1 MTIYGK
7 QGVTM
12 FLLVYAEDIT
22 VTKSSL
28 AVVVALLQ
36 DLKSEFAL
44 KDLKNLHYFLGIQV
58 KKQGNGIVLSME
70 KYAHDLLEKSG
81 MKECKSVITHLPT
94 SEKLSLSEGT
104 RLGEE
109 DSTGYMSIVGALQ
122 YLTLTRPNI
131 AFSVNRVCQF
141 LHALPG

>member
-81 MKECKSVITHLPT
+81 MECKSVITPLPT
-94 SEKLSLSEGT
+94 LEKLSLSEGT

-131 AFSVNRVCQF
+131 AFSVNKVCQF
-141 LHALPG
+141 LHASTG